1 MENEQRWI
9 KKIKRNGN
17 EAAANALVSKYYKE
31 MYAFIYKQTID
42 AELSLDL
49 TQEIFISVLK
59 SIQNYDRKKA
69 AFRTWLY
76 KLASNRL
83 VDYYR
88 SKSYKDTQL
97 VQSIDDYEFE
107 DEYDMTVSLEFK
119 EDFESVIALVNE
131 LDANSQQIVRLK
143 LYGDY
148 TFQEI
153 ASIETIPLSTV
164 KTKYYAALKRIRKGM
179 EKVHDE

>member
-1 MENEQRWI
+1 M
-9 KKIKRNGN
+9 
-17 EAAANALVSKYYKE
+17 
-31 MYAFIYKQTID
+31 
-42 AELSLDL
+42 ELSLDL

-59 SIQNYDRKKA
+59 SIQNYDSKKA
-69 AFRTWLY
+69 SFRTWLY

-97 VQSIDDYEFE
+97 VQSIEDYDFE
-107 DEYDMTVSLEFK
+107 DEHDMTVSLEYK
-119 EDFESVIALVNE
+119 EDFERVTALVNE
-131 LDANSQQIVRLK
+131 LDAVHSKSFASNSLGITRFKK
-143 LYGDY
+143 LH
-148 TFQEI
+148 
-153 ASIETIPLSTV
+153 AIETIPLSTV